1 MSVIDKKVHFQALF
15 VREPF
20 GFSWSSIPI
29 SQAAVAFGAIAPYH
43 WAGAAIPPYAIK
55 GFQVDDVQVFCTATV
70 ATASV
75 DVQIARSI
83 AAGVLTGG
91 ATVLTGLVTPVAGSI
106 AFGTLVAPASR
117 RALTVA
123 DIVAVLFTTN
133 GTGTITNAMVTVT
146 VRPFPLDNE
155 AA

>member
-1 MSVIDKKVHFQALF
+1 VSATDKKVHFQALF

-29 SQAAVAFGAIAPYH
+29 SQAAVVFGAISPYR
-43 WAGAAIPPYAIK
+43 WAGAGVPPYAIR
-55 GFQVDDVQVFCTATV
+55 GFQVDDVQVFCTATA

-91 ATVLTGLVTPVAGSI
+91 ATVLTGLITPVAGSI
-106 AFGTLVAPASR
+106 VGGVLVAPASR
-117 RALTVA
+117 RAAALA
-123 DIVAVLFTTN
+123 DVIAVLFTTN
-133 GTGTITNAMVTVT
+133 GTGTVTNALVTVT